1 MIKLFKP
8 DETDFTH
15 NGIGILSDAVHEATV
30 EEVLNGVYVLSFKY
44 PLFSPH
50 GLDIK
55 GQSLIQVPTPD
66 GEQLF
71 RVANPSPSMG
81 IVSVFCYHVFYDLID
96 NFLED
101 TNIVGK
107 TGLGALVQMKG
118 ALQYPS
124 RFNFFSDIGKLNN
137 ARLVRMNPVEAL
149 LDTSK
154 DNSFLNR
161 WGGELKRDNFNV
173 NILEK
178 RGLNRG
184 VTIQHKKD
192 LLGYEASVDWQS
204 PITKIMPIGFD
215 GLLLPE
221 KYVTSVNVDK
231 YINPK
236 IKTAAFENVKA
247 AIGDYA
253 DDEDAIPLE
262 DAYALLR
269 QKAKAMF
276 EIDRVDQP
284 LANYRVSFQE
294 LSQTEEYKNYAV
306 LQSVYMGDTVTVEH
320 NEDGIYVQAKVISY
334 KYDPVKERYIDITLG
349 NFKDSFTSKTNKID
363 KIHDEVLNI
372 TTDINAGLGDAD
384 ERLKKLREDLTK
396 TNGNLDT
403 TNSNLNTT
411 NGKLNTTN
419 GKVGDLET
427 GLGTTNSNLNTT
439 NGKVGDLETGLGQTN
454 NNLTNTK
461 KDLNTTKE
469 DLSNTKT
476 DLGNTKTDLSNTKT
490 DLNKTKEDLN
500 NTKNKVTDLEGQ
512 VKDLGPNILQQAKEN
527 ATNLINSGFGSY
539 VRVYPDRI
547 LIMDTN
553 SEMTAKKVWQWNVNG
568 LGYSSQ
574 GVNGPYGVAITKD
587 GSIVADFITTGTL
600 NAGMVRTG
608 FNEYGNSIRMMPEGL
623 QSTVN
628 NVKRMELNNLGQL
641 AVYDSDANKV
651 GSLGYQYRVSDNTKG
666 VTMNIEPGRYLSF
679 SVLDTT
685 TQLYEPKFEVVD
697 NTTTYG
703 FRGIFAWM
711 NIWMNTGKIIF
722 SSQSRGKE
730 SNYMQ
735 ELLYSNDSRRLA
747 MISDTGMDFVL
758 RENNSN
764 TAWAGMD
771 KNRFYTYKPLHIYNA
786 GISFSED
793 GSYLKGGIRK
803 DATNTLSISNEGKTQ
818 LMYKEGEYSHV
829 LIELAA
835 WDRINFW
842 KSLDMNGFSIVNAR
856 IQSTLSNANA
866 PQPASFARMAAPKPV
881 EKDMHS
887 VMNSSETFT
896 HIGNGSTV
904 DRKAVINLPIF
915 LQNETEKYHV
925 FISKY
930 GQGDIWV
937 SERTGTF
944 FIVESENDIDF
955 SYEIKIVKEEPVFE
969 AFSFRSAT
977 KRKSSIFD
985 RNTSSVVKTEDDF
998 KIDPNEGGIRQYEN

>member
-1 MIKLFKP
+1 MRLIKLFKP

-107 TGLGALVQMKG
+107 TGLGALTQLKG

-124 RFNFFSDIGKLNN
+124 KFDFFSDIGTLNN

-149 LDTSK
+149 LDTGK

-161 WGGELKRDNFNV
+161 WGGELKRDNFLV
-173 NILEK
+173 KITEK
-178 RGLNRG
+178 RGMDRG
-184 VTIQHKKD
+184 VIIQHKKD

-231 YINPK
+231 YVNPK
-236 IKTAAFENVKA
+236 IKTVPFETVKA
-247 AIGDYA
+247 AIGDYV
-253 DDEDAIPLE
+253 DDDDAIPLQ

-276 EIDRVDQP
+276 DVDHVDQP
-284 LANYRVSFQE
+284 LATYRVSFQE

-320 NEDGIYVQAKVISY
+320 NEDGIYIQAKVISY

-363 KIHDEVLNI
+363 KIQDEVLNI
-372 TTDINAGLGDAD
+372 TTDINTGLGDAD

-411 NGKLNTTN
+411 NGK
-419 GKVGDLET
+419 
-427 GLGTTNSNLNTT
+427 
-439 NGKVGDLETGLGQTN
+439 VGDLETGLGQTN
-454 NNLTNTK
+454 TNLTNTK

-476 DLGNTKTDLSNTKT
+476 DLGNTKTDLNNTKT
-490 DLNKTKEDLN
+490 DLNNTKEDLS
-500 NTKNKVTDLEGQ
+500 NTKNKVTDLEGK

-527 ATNLINSGFGSY
+527 ATNFINSGFGSY

-574 GVNGPYGVAITKD
+574 GVNGPYGTAITKD
-587 GSIVADFITTGTL
+587 GSIVADFIKTGTL
-600 NAGMVRTG
+600 DAGMIRAG

-628 NVKRMELNNLGQL
+628 NVKRMELDNLGRL
-641 AVYDSDANKV
+641 MIYDADATRI
-651 GSLGYQYRVSDNTKG
+651 GSLGYQYRISDNSKG
-666 VTMNIEPGRYLSF
+666 VTMNITPGRYLSF
-679 SVLDTT
+679 SVYNPTT
-685 TQLYEPKFEVVD
+685 DVHDPNFEIVD
-697 NTTTYG
+697 ATTTYG
-703 FRGIFAWM
+703 TKGIFAWRDM
-711 NIWMNTGKIIF
+711 WLNARQFVLSDANLGKKENII
-722 SSQSRGKE
+722 
-730 SNYMQ
+730 Q
-735 ELLYSNDSRRLA
+735 ELLFSGSNDRRLSL
-747 MISDTGMDFVL
+747 ISENGIEFVL
-758 RENNSN
+758 RANNAN

-771 KNRFYTYKPLHIYNA
+771 KNKFYTYKPLHVYSG
-786 GISFSED
+786 GISFNED
-793 GSYLKGGIRK
+793 GTYLKGGIRK
-803 DATNTLSISNEGKTQ
+803 DATNTLFISNEGKTQ
-818 LMYKEGEYSHV
+818 FMYKNGDTSYV
-829 LIELAA
+829 LMELAA

-842 KSLDMNGFSIVNAR
+842 KTLDMNGFSIINADIRSTLTNVNAASL
-856 IQSTLSNANA
+856 STYSLDEVA
-866 PQPASFARMAAPKPV
+866 PI
-881 EKDMHS
+881 EKDMHAPL
-887 VMNSSETFT
+887 NSSETYT

-904 DRKAVINLPIF
+904 DGYTRIDLPDF
-915 LQNETEKYHV
+915 LQYETEKYHV
-925 FISKY
+925 FLSKY
-930 GQGDIWV
+930 GRGDIWV
-937 SERTGTF
+937 SNRTETYF
-944 FIVESENDIDF
+944 TVESDNDIEF
-955 SYEIKIVKEEPVFE
+955 SYEIKIVKKEPEVSK
-969 AFSFRSAT
+969 FSFRAAAKT
-977 KRKSSIFD
+977 KPSIFD
-985 RNTSSVVKTEDDF
+985 RYTEEKVIKESDIEEDV
-998 KIDPNEGGIRQYEN
+998 NEGGVKQ

>member
-30 EEVLNGVYVLSFKY
+30 QEDLNGVYVLSFKY

-96 NFLED
+96 NFIED

-107 TGLGALVQMKG
+107 TGLGALTQLKG

-124 RFNFFSDIGKLNN
+124 RFNFFSDIGKSNN

-149 LDTSK
+149 LDTGK

-161 WGGELKRDNFNV
+161 WGGELKRDNFLV

-178 RGLNRG
+178 RGRDRG
-184 VTIQHKKD
+184 VVIQHKKD
-192 LLGYEASVDWQS
+192 LLGYDASVDWQS

-221 KYVTSVNVDK
+221 KYVTSANVDK
-231 YINPK
+231 YVNPK
-236 IKTAAFENVKA
+236 IKTVAFENVKA
-247 AIGDYA
+247 AIGDYV

-269 QKAKAMF
+269 QKAREMF
-276 EIDRVDQP
+276 EKEHVDQP

-294 LSQTEEYKNYAV
+294 LSQTEEYKNFAV
-306 LQSVYMGDTVTVEH
+306 LQSVYMGDTVTVDH
-320 NEDGIYVQAKVISY
+320 SEDGIYVQAKVISY

-349 NFKDSFTSKTNKID
+349 NFKDSFTSKANKID
-363 KIHDEVLNI
+363 KIQDDVLNI
-372 TTDINAGLGDAD
+372 TTDINTGLGNAD

-403 TNSNLNTT
+403 TNSNLDTT
-411 NGKLNTTN
+411 NGNLNTTN
-419 GKVGDLET
+419 GKVNDLET

-439 NGKVGDLETGLGQTN
+439 NGKVN
-454 NNLTNTK
+454 
-461 KDLNTTKE
+461 
-469 DLSNTKT
+469 
-476 DLGNTKTDLSNTKT
+476 
-490 DLNKTKEDLN
+490 
-500 NTKNKVTDLEGQ
+500 DLEGGLNSANGRIDDIITD
-512 VKDLGPNILQQAKEN
+512 VNNLGPNILEQAKEN

-568 LGYSSQ
+568 LGYSST

-587 GSIVADFITTGTL
+587 GSIVADFIKTGTL
-600 NAGMVRTG
+600 DAGMVRTG
-608 FNEYGNSIRMMPEGL
+608 FNEYGNTIKMMPEGL
-623 QSTVN
+623 QSQVN
-628 NVKRMELNNLGQL
+628 GVKRMELNNLGQL

-697 NTTTYG
+697 NATTYG
-703 FRGIFAWM
+703 FRGIFAWQ
-711 NIWMNTGKIIF
+711 NLWMNTSKVVF

-758 RENNSN
+758 RENNAN

-771 KNRFYTYKPLHIYNA
+771 ANKFYTYKTLFAYK
-786 GISFSED
+786 GIIFDEN
-793 GSYLKGGIRK
+793 GTRFKGGIDK
-803 DATNTLSISNEGKTQ
+803 DVTGTLTISNEGTTQ
-818 LMYKEGEYSHV
+818 FLYKEGEYAHV
-829 LIELAA
+829 LMELNAR
-835 WDRINFW
+835 DRIRARVT
-842 KSLDMNGFSIVNAR
+842 LDMSGNSIINAR
-856 IQSTLSNANA
+856 ISSTLSNDNA

-915 LQNETEKYHV
+915 LQNETENYHV

-998 KIDPNEGGIRQYEN
+998 KIDPNEGGDKTI

>member
-1 MIKLFKP
+1 MRLIKLFKP

-30 EEVLNGVYVLSFKY
+30 QEDLNGVYVLSFKY

-96 NFLED
+96 NFIED

-107 TGLGALVQMKG
+107 TGLGALTQLKG

-124 RFNFFSDIGKLNN
+124 RFNFFSDIGKSNN

-149 LDTSK
+149 LDTGK

-161 WGGELKRDNFNV
+161 WGGELKRDNFLV

-178 RGLNRG
+178 RGRDRG
-184 VTIQHKKD
+184 VVIQHKKD
-192 LLGYEASVDWQS
+192 LLGYDASVDWQS

-221 KYVTSVNVDK
+221 KYVTSANVDK
-231 YINPK
+231 YVNPK
-236 IKTAAFENVKA
+236 IKTVAFENVKA
-247 AIGDYA
+247 AIGDYV

-269 QKAKAMF
+269 QKAREMF
-276 EIDRVDQP
+276 EKEHVDQP

-294 LSQTEEYKNYAV
+294 LSQTEEYKNFAV
-306 LQSVYMGDTVTVEH
+306 LQSVYMGDTVTVDH
-320 NEDGIYVQAKVISY
+320 SEDGIYVQAKVISY

-349 NFKDSFTSKTNKID
+349 NFKDSFTSKANKID
-363 KIHDEVLNI
+363 KIQDDVLNI
-372 TTDINAGLGDAD
+372 TTDINTGLGNAD

-403 TNSNLNTT
+403 TNSNLDTT
-411 NGKLNTTN
+411 NGNLNTTN
-419 GKVGDLET
+419 GKVNDLET

-439 NGKVGDLETGLGQTN
+439 NGKVN
-454 NNLTNTK
+454 
-461 KDLNTTKE
+461 
-469 DLSNTKT
+469 
-476 DLGNTKTDLSNTKT
+476 
-490 DLNKTKEDLN
+490 
-500 NTKNKVTDLEGQ
+500 DLEGGLNSANGRIDDIITD
-512 VKDLGPNILQQAKEN
+512 VNNLGPNILEQAKEN

-568 LGYSSQ
+568 LGYSST

-587 GSIVADFITTGTL
+587 GSIVADFIKTGTL
-600 NAGMVRTG
+600 DAGMVRTG
-608 FNEYGNSIRMMPEGL
+608 FNEYGNTIKMMPEGL
-623 QSTVN
+623 QSQVN
-628 NVKRMELNNLGQL
+628 GVKRMELNNLGQL

-697 NTTTYG
+697 NATTYG
-703 FRGIFAWM
+703 FRGIFAWQ
-711 NIWMNTGKIIF
+711 NLWMNTSKVVF

-758 RENNSN
+758 RENNAN

-771 KNRFYTYKPLHIYNA
+771 ANKFYTYKTLFAYK
-786 GISFSED
+786 GIIFDEN
-793 GSYLKGGIRK
+793 GTRFKGGIDK
-803 DATNTLSISNEGKTQ
+803 DVTGTLTISNEGTTQ
-818 LMYKEGEYSHV
+818 FLYKEGEYAHV
-829 LIELAA
+829 LMELNAR
-835 WDRINFW
+835 DRIRARVT
-842 KSLDMNGFSIVNAR
+842 LDMSGNSIINAR
-856 IQSTLSNANA
+856 ISSTLSNDNA

-915 LQNETEKYHV
+915 LQNETENYHV

-998 KIDPNEGGIRQYEN
+998 KIDPNEGGDKTI

>member
-8 DETDFTH
+8 DETDFLH

-30 EEVLNGVYVLSFKY
+30 QEDLNGVYVLSFKY
-44 PLFSPH
+44 PLFSPY

-71 RVANPSPSMG
+71 RVANPAPSMG

-96 NFLED
+96 NFIED

-107 TGLGALVQMKG
+107 TGIGALTQLKG

-124 RFNFFSDIGKLNN
+124 RFNFFSDIGKTNN
-137 ARLVRMNPVEAL
+137 ARLVRMNPIEAM
-149 LDTSK
+149 LDTGK

-221 KYVTSVNVDK
+221 KYVTSANVNK
-231 YINPK
+231 YVNPK
-236 IKTAAFENVKA
+236 IKTAAFETVKA
-247 AIGDYA
+247 AIGDYV

-269 QKAKAMF
+269 QKARAMF
-276 EIDRVDQP
+276 EVDHVDQP
-284 LANYRVSFQE
+284 LATYRVSFQE
-294 LSQTEEYKNYAV
+294 LSQTEEYKDYAV
-306 LQSVYMGDTVTVEH
+306 LQSVYMGDTVTVDH
-320 NEDGIYVQAKVISY
+320 SEDGIYIQAKVISY

-363 KIHDEVLNI
+363 KIQDEVLNI
-372 TTDINAGLGDAD
+372 TTDINTGLGDAD
-384 ERLKKLREDLTK
+384 ERLKKLREDLTT

-403 TNSNLNTT
+403 TNGNLNTT

-419 GKVGDLET
+419 GKVNNLET
-427 GLGTTNSNLNTT
+427 GLGTTNSNLNNT
-439 NGKVGDLETGLGQTN
+439 NTKVNGLETDLGQTN

-469 DLSNTKT
+469 DLN
-476 DLGNTKTDLSNTKT
+476 NTKT
-490 DLNKTKEDLN
+490 DLN
-500 NTKNKVTDLEGQ
+500 NTKDRLTDLEND
-512 VKDLGPNILQQAKEN
+512 VVDLGPNILQQAKEN
-527 ATNLINSGFGSY
+527 ATSLINSGFGSY

-587 GSIVADFITTGTL
+587 GSIVADFIKTGTL
-600 NAGMVRTG
+600 DAGMIRAG
-608 FNEYGNSIRMMPEGL
+608 FNEYGNSIKMMPEGL

-628 NVKRMELNNLGQL
+628 NIKRMELNNLGQL

-679 SVLDTT
+679 SVLDTA

-703 FRGIFAWM
+703 FKGIFAWQ
-711 NIWMNTGKIIF
+711 NLWMNTGKVVF

-747 MISDTGMDFVL
+747 MISDTGVDFVL
-758 RENNSN
+758 RENNAN

-771 KNRFYTYKPLHIYNA
+771 ANKFYTYKTLFAYK
-786 GISFSED
+786 GIIFDEN
-793 GSYLKGGIRK
+793 GTRFKGGIDK
-803 DATNTLSISNEGKTQ
+803 DVTGTLTISNEGTTQ
-818 LMYKEGEYSHV
+818 FLYKEGEYAHV
-829 LIELAA
+829 LMELNAR
-835 WDRINFW
+835 DRIRARVT
-842 KSLDMNGFSIVNAR
+842 LDMSGNSIINAR
-856 IQSTLSNANA
+856 ISSTLSNDNA
-866 PQPASFARMAAPKPV
+866 PQPASFARMVAPKPV

-985 RNTSSVVKTEDDF
+985 REYSPKVITEDEF
-998 KIDPNEGGIRQYEN
+998 EINHNEGGIKQYEN